1 MKRKINLTKDV
12 GPYLNS
18 GFQLITPI
26 LFGVLIGHRLD
37 RGSNFPLWT
46 LVLSLGGIA
55 LGLYAFIH
63 NVLKSDKRK
72 KDGK

>member
-26 LFGVLIGHRLD
+26 LAGAYFGQLLD
-37 RGSNFPLWT
+37 GKNNFPLWT
-46 LVLSLGGIA
+46 LILSLSGIA
-55 LGLYAFIH
+55 LGLYGFI
-63 NVLKSDKRK
+63 NSVLKSDKRK

>member
-26 LFGVLIGHRLD
+26 LLGVYFGQRLD
-37 RGSNFPLWT
+37 RGHEFPLWT
-46 LVLSLGGIA
+46 LILSISGIA
-55 LGLYAFIH
+55 LGLFGFIYT
-63 NVLKSDKRK
+63 VLKNDKK
-72 KDGK
+72 SKNDG